1 MLRVSK
7 LRKLV
12 NPGQM
17 TNAMTRMTKSSLLT
31 VFLMLPIAAMA
42 HQGHG
47 HGAGHE
53 LLHYLGSPAHIIPA
67 SIFLALTVGILLF
80 LRNRRAI
87 SEKKAGNRK

>member
-1 MLRVSK
+1 MRRTDK
-7 LRKLV
+7 LKNLV

-31 VFLMLPIAAMA
+31 VLLLLPIAAMA

-67 SIFLALTVGILLF
+67 SIILALTVGILLF
-80 LRNRRAI
+80 RRNRRVT
-87 SEKKAGNRK
+87 SEEKAGNRK